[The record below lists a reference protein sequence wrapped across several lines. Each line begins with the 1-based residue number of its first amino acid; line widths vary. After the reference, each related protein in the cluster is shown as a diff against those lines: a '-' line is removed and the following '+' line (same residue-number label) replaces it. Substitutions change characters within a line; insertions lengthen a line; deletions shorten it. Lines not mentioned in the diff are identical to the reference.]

1 MKKTHK
7 TCIIIDQMIWKEAN
21 VMSTLESTISMLRVL
36 PEAEVQ
42 IVFDITRAMLE
53 KQPSPFEPVN
63 RDNLLKDID
72 LSTEQFARGEA
83 RNAREVISD
92 LRAKY
97 GL

>member
-1 MKKTHK
+1 MYNS
-7 TCIIIDQMIWKEAN
+7 DREQIWKEAET
-21 VMSTLESTISMLRVL
+21 VSTLESTISMLRVL

-42 IVFDITRAMLE
+42 IVFDITRALLE
-53 KQPSPFEPVN
+53 KRPSPFESVSKERVP
-63 RDNLLKDID
+63 RDID

-83 RNAREVISD
+83 REAQAVISD